1 MEQGAIYNA
10 ATGATK
16 PIYFFRPP
24 EFCKGPEE
32 NQELT
37 LADYARDQASEGY
50 NQMTLQWAQLR
61 RFFQEDPWGAEGF
74 EGPKGKMAF
83 MATYN
88 IDRFHEFVFNSS
100 FIKRYRIK
108 PKLVK
113 QLRSNETALL
123 KFAFEWI
130 EFFVWGR
137 SSRNIRPK
145 Q

>member
-1 MEQGAIYNA
+1 
-10 ATGATK
+10 
-16 PIYFFRPP
+16 
-24 EFCKGPEE
+24 
-32 NQELT
+32 
-37 LADYARDQASEGY
+37 
-50 NQMTLQWAQLR
+50 LR